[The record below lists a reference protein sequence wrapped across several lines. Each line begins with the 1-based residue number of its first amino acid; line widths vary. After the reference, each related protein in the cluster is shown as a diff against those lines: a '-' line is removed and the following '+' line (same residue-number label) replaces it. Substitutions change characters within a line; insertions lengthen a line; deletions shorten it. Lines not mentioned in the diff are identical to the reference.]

1 MAALTASPGW
11 TRTACALPLMSWA
24 QVSCHRPG
32 DTAQRCSAHTTEP
45 PSRLLDAKG
54 RCWGCCPSLGQAG
67 KGSCGAQPASLGL
80 LLDVP
85 TSRRGGERWELQH
98 PCCVTRFGP
107 ECTRFYQQ
115 PCFPIIHHPKNL
127 VAQTLFLPLHWSSP
141 LPMSEQQLFLF
152 SFSWLTQIVWTEL
165 TSLEIDRILYQCN

>member
-85 TSRRGGERWELQH
+85 TSRRGGERRGGSCSILAASPGLVQNARGFTNSLVFPLFITPKTWLLRPFSCLSTGALLF
-98 PCCVTRFGP
+98 PCLSGSYSSFPSLGLHKLFG
-107 ECTRFYQQ
+107 
-115 PCFPIIHHPKNL
+115 L
-127 VAQTLFLPLHWSSP
+127 S
-141 LPMSEQQLFLF
+141 
-152 SFSWLTQIVWTEL
+152 
-165 TSLEIDRILYQCN
+165 